1 MPCLPF
7 RPVVVGFGLVLFA
20 AASLPLVLAQGPLQ
34 PAPGEE
40 ALLGGLADK
49 LKGPEN
55 TALSDLRHGKRP
67 VLDPSNKVTEEN
79 RAILKKAAQYYAYR
93 LTNPAYHA
101 GKEKNPEQL
110 TINDLVNQA
119 FEKLLLVPE
128 IRGRRALKDAQ
139 PQYLKEFGKEMLVCL
154 REVLSK
160 NSKPIVRINATRMVG
175 GLAEAGQEEATDTL
189 AALIKNPNESDAV
202 KLYALRGL
210 KEFFEQ
216 GSAEKSLFQNAN
228 REAECIKALTLFLA
242 RPRPAS
248 LEADAPSEEVGAY
261 QYVRREGV
269 RALAA
274 TRYPIVPKVKG
285 VEGLSA
291 LWLLRVLKKG
301 ELDVEP
307 SLSEQA
313 EAAIGLCQLQAKLGK
328 EYNVDYAAYE
338 IGLFLLD
345 YIKAYNDQRVAKV
358 TTLPWRLYT
367 TRLGLGLEQLAAQ
380 GKEATGTKG
389 APEYVAKLV
398 SEAQKALR
406 PLEVDKDANPN
417 DLDEFLRA
425 NKPPSKELLRGVKE
439 ATLKTAAQ

>member
-1 MPCLPF
+1 MPRLPF
-7 RPVVVGFGLVLFA
+7 RLFVVGFGLVLFA
-20 AASLPLVLAQGPLQ
+20 SAYLLPLLAQGPLQ
-34 PAPGEE
+34 PAVGEE
-40 ALLGGLADK
+40 ALLGGLGDK

-55 TALSDLRHGKRP
+55 SALSDLRHGKRP
-67 VLDPSNKVTEEN
+67 VIDASPKTTEEN
-79 RAILKKAAQYYAYR
+79 RAVLKKAAQYYAYR

-101 GKEKNPEQL
+101 EKEKNPEQL
-110 TINDLVNQA
+110 TMNDLVNQA
-119 FEKLLLVPE
+119 FDKLLLVPE
-128 IRGRRALKDAQ
+128 IRSKRALKDSQ
-139 PQYLKEFGKEMLVCL
+139 PQYLKEFGKEMHTCL
-154 REVLSK
+154 KEVLSK

-189 AALIKNPNESDAV
+189 AALIKNPNEADAV

-210 KEFFEQ
+210 KEYFEQ
-216 GSAEKSLFQNAN
+216 GAADKALFQDPN
-228 REAECIKALTLFLA
+228 REAECIKAINQFLA
-242 RPRPAS
+242 RTRPPS
-248 LEADAPSEEVGAY
+248 LPADAPPEEVGAY
-261 QYVRREGV
+261 QYVRREGL
-269 RALAA
+269 RALAT
-274 TRYPIVPKVKG
+274 TRYPIVPKSKG
-285 VEGLSA
+285 LEGLSA
-291 LWLLRVLKKG
+291 LWLMRALKKG

-328 EYNVDYAAYE
+328 EYNVDFAAYE

-345 YIKAYNDQRVAKV
+345 YIKAYNDQRVAKT
-358 TTLPWRLYT
+358 TTLPWRLT
-367 TRLGLGLEQLAAQ
+367 TARINAGLEQLAAQ
-380 GKEATGTKG
+380 GKEATAVKG